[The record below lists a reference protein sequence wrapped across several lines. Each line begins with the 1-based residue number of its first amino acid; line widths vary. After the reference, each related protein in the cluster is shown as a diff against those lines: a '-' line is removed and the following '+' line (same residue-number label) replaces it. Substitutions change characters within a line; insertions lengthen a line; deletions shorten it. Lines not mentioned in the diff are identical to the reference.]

1 MVVDYLYQLQGM
13 DVNTLKWQDRESFIT
28 VLNYLSR
35 RERDPQLLSQMK
47 NQMLRLLPKNTLS
60 SQKK

>member
-13 DVNTLKWQDRESFIT
+13 DVNTLKWQERESFIT

-35 RERDPQLLSQMK
+35 RERDPQLLSQIK

-60 SQKK
+60 PQKK

>member
-13 DVNTLKWQDRESFIT
+13 DVNTLKWQERESFIT
-28 VLNYLSR
+28 VLNYLSQ
-35 RERDPQLLSQMK
+35 RERDPHLLSQIK

-60 SQKK
+60 AQKK

>member
-13 DVNTLKWQDRESFIT
+13 DVNTLKWQERESFIT

-35 RERDPQLLSQMK
+35 RERDPQLLHQIK
-47 NQMLRLLPKNTLS
+47 NQMMRLLPKNTS
-60 SQKK
+60 TPSKK

>member
-13 DVNTLKWQDRESFIT
+13 DVNALKWQERESFIT

-35 RERDPQLLSQMK
+35 RERDPQLLSQIK
-47 NQMLRLLPKNTLS
+47 NQMSRLLPKNNFSL
-60 SQKK
+60 QKK